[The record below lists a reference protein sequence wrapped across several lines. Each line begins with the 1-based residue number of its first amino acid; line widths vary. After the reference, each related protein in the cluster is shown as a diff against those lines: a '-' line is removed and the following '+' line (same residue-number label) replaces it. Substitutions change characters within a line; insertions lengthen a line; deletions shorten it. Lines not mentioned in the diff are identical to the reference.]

1 MAEARVGDTLAEQVL
16 ERIQRAIVAGV
27 LPPGS
32 KISEPEFSR
41 SFGVSRGPLREAIR
55 RLEAR
60 RLVEFV
66 PHVGARVTSLTVDQL
81 CDIYQ
86 VREGLEGMAAR
97 LAAERMTREEVDAL
111 DALLERHS
119 SFPEVRA
126 GTAYF
131 QPQYDSDFHYRVA
144 LGSRNEV
151 LGQLLGRDLYHLVRM
166 YRHRFSA
173 YEGRP
178 QRALEEHRRIAAAI
192 REGDG
197 ELAEMLMR
205 RHIASARENIV
216 ARYGHTDTGEGDG
229 D

>member
-1 MAEARVGDTLAEQVL
+1 MAEARTGNTLAEQVL
-16 ERIQRAIVAGV
+16 ERIQDAIVAGR
-27 LPPGS
+27 LAPGS

-66 PHVGARVTSLTVDQL
+66 PHIGSRVTSLTVVQL
-81 CDIYQ
+81 IDIYQ

-97 LAAERMTREEVDAL
+97 LATEKMKPHEVDAL
-111 DALLERHS
+111 EALLEQHANS
-119 SFPEVRA
+119 PELRA
-126 GTAYF
+126 GKAYF
-131 QPQYDSDFHYRVA
+131 QPEYDSDFHYRIA
-144 LGSRNEV
+144 AGSGNEV
-151 LGQLLGRDLYHLVRM
+151 LTQLLGRDLYHLMRM
-166 YRHRFSA
+166 YRYKFSA

-178 QRALEEHRRIAAAI
+178 QRALEEHRRIVAAI

-197 ELAEMLMR
+197 ELAEILMR
-205 RHIASARENIV
+205 RHIAGARENIV
-216 ARYGHTDTGEGDG
+216 ARYGNLDMGESND